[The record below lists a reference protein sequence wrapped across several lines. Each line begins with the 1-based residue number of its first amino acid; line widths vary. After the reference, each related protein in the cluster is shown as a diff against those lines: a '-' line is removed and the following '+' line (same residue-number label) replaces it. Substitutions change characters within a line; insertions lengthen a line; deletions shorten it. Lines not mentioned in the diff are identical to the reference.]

1 MSRGGLVILSQLVD
15 ADELKALSP
24 EELRN
29 MILKLDDEV
38 VYGSSEVLTA
48 AKSGEESTETVAE
61 EENPPPAVDQS

>member
-1 MSRGGLVILSQLVD
+1 MILSQLVD

-38 VYGSSEVLTA
+38 VYGSSEVLMPA
-48 AKSGEESTETVAE
+48 PAGEETAGSVADE
-61 EENPPPAVDQS
+61 GTPPPAGDRS

>member
-1 MSRGGLVILSQLVD
+1 MILSQLVD

-38 VYGSSEVLTA
+38 VYGSSEVLTPDKRA
-48 AKSGEESTETVAE
+48 TRETPASADPAE
-61 EENPPPAVDQS
+61 QAP